1 MGGSCPLPG
10 GAPPYGAR
18 AERAPPPAPTGASG
32 LPRPLTLQCFTMA
45 FSATTMPEKASSVM
59 SLFVPALLESSG
71 PRQTRSFRA
80 SRPKC
85 PSQRGFLYQAS
96 GARALLAVSRSGLAR
111 IAALPESV
119 FRPAAARLAA
129 SFPADTARGIL
140 PGHVACLSRRAARLP
155 PHGISRIEACSVV
168 HLWTTGPL
176 SMTEGIPRTYSR
188 LGDGIPLRRGGLAP
202 VARPSHG
209 APGPRPLPLRRSR
222 GSVSCAPLARRTSSA
237 ARLCRVM
244 LRRGYRTPGLTLF
257 RDHTLRLVAG
267 HGPSDEA
274 RANALDL

>member
-188 LGDGIPLRRGGLAP
+188 LGQRDSFTPRRPGPSGPPKPRGSRAAASSLAP
-202 VARPSHG
+202 IPGVCFLRSPG
-209 APGPRPLPLRRSR
+209 AANILRSAAMPRHAATRLPHPWPDAVQGPHAPPGGGPRPL
-222 GSVSCAPLARRTSSA
+222 
-237 ARLCRVM
+237 
-244 LRRGYRTPGLTLF
+244 
-257 RDHTLRLVAG
+257 
-267 HGPSDEA
+267 
-274 RANALDL
+274 

>member
-1 MGGSCPLPG
+1 
-10 GAPPYGAR
+10 
-18 AERAPPPAPTGASG
+18 
-32 LPRPLTLQCFTMA
+32 MA

-188 LGDGIPLRRGGLAP
+188 LGQRDSFTHILREHIRAGRQWGVRVPFPGEHRPTARGPSGLLPQHPPAQVGCHGRSHCSASRWRSPLRRCQRRP
-202 VARPSHG
+202 AR
-209 APGPRPLPLRRSR
+209 
-222 GSVSCAPLARRTSSA
+222 
-237 ARLCRVM
+237 
-244 LRRGYRTPGLTLF
+244 
-257 RDHTLRLVAG
+257 
-267 HGPSDEA
+267 
-274 RANALDL
+274 